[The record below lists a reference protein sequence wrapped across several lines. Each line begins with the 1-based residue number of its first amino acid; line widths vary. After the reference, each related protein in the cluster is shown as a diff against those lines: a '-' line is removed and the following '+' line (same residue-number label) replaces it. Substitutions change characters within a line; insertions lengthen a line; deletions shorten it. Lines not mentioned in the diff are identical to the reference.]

1 MDLEF
6 AQKFAA
12 EWLEDW
18 NSHDLE
24 RILAHY
30 HEEVTFSSPM
40 IARFTGDASGTV
52 RGKDELRAYWRT
64 GLARIPGL
72 HFEVMDVRA
81 GVDSLVI
88 DYRNQIG
95 GRVYEVLT
103 FRDGLVISG
112 FGAYGAV
119 LAVDEPDAE
128 EPDAQDRDA
137 QGQDAEDQ

>member
-12 EWLEDW
+12 EWREDW

-30 HEEVTFSSPM
+30 HEDVTFSSPM
-40 IARFTGDASGTV
+40 IEHFNGDASGTV

-64 GLARIPGL
+64 GLARIPDL
-72 HFEVMDVRA
+72 HFDVMDVRA

-95 GRVYEVLT
+95 GRVYEVLA
-103 FRDGLVISG
+103 FRDGLVIAG
-112 FGAYGAV
+112 FGAYGTV
-119 LAVDEPDAE
+119 LAVE
-128 EPDAQDRDA
+128 ER
-137 QGQDAEDQ
+137 GEEE

>member
-6 AQKFAA
+6 ARRFATQ
-12 EWLEDW
+12 WQDDW

-30 HEEVTFSSPM
+30 HEDVTFSSPM

-52 RGKDELRAYWRT
+52 RGKSELRAYWAR
-64 GLARIPGL
+64 GLELIPDL
-72 HFEVMDVRA
+72 AFEVMDVRA
-81 GVDSLVI
+81 GVDTLVI

-103 FRDGLVISG
+103 FRDGLVSSG
-112 FGAYGAV
+112 LGAYGET
-119 LAVDEPDAE
+119 LA
-128 EPDAQDRDA
+128 R
-137 QGQDAEDQ
+137 

>member
-12 EWLEDW
+12 EWREDW

-30 HEEVTFSSPM
+30 HEDVTFSSPM
-40 IARFTGDASGTV
+40 IARFNGDTSGTV

-64 GLARIPGL
+64 GLARIPDL
-72 HFEVMDVRA
+72 HFDVMDVRA

-103 FRDGLVISG
+103 FRDGLVIAG
-112 FGAYGAV
+112 FGAYGTV
-119 LAVDEPDAE
+119 LAVE
-128 EPDAQDRDA
+128 E
-137 QGQDAEDQ
+137 QGEER

>member
-6 AQKFAA
+6 ARRFATQ
-12 EWLEDW
+12 WQNDW

-30 HEEVTFSSPM
+30 HEDVTFSSPM

-52 RGKDELRAYWRT
+52 RGKAELRAYWAR
-64 GLARIPGL
+64 GLELIPDL
-72 HFEVMDVRA
+72 AFEVMDVRVS
-81 GVDSLVI
+81 VDTVVI

-103 FRDGLVISG
+103 FSGGLVSAG
-112 FGAYGAV
+112 LGAYGET
-119 LAVDEPDAE
+119 LA
-128 EPDAQDRDA
+128 R
-137 QGQDAEDQ
+137 